1 MSAVLDDRAVHGL
14 PDEAR
19 GEVRPLRRVDRPTA
33 HTEPWAKVTIVM
45 LKSHDVLNVISLES
59 GLLSGA
65 HGVRRRTQRLHTTHK
80 EQRQ

>member
-19 GEVRPLRRVDRPTA
+19 GEVRPLRRVDRPTV

-45 LKSHDVLNVISLES
+45 LKSDELNLISLES

-65 HGVRRRTQRLHTTHK
+65 HGVRRRTQRLHA
-80 EQRQ
+80 